1 MEYYLLAKDLAL
13 SCVMG
18 IRIVAPEIFLTKQ
31 KDHLLIDVRSP
42 SEFQKSHIPGSINVP
57 LLDDSERAHIGTLY
71 KQQGK
76 YQAILEGLGYVGPKM
91 QSVVESLKQNNAKTI
106 GVYCWRGGLRSQA
119 VAQLLSLVYDQVN
132 VLEGGYKNY
141 RAYGREILGQPWL
154 FKVIAGR
161 TGSGKTE
168 ILQQLSA
175 LGEQIIDLEAIAN
188 HKGSAFGGL
197 LLGEQPSSEQAQNRL
212 VAWLQTLNPERIVWV
227 EDESMNIGSV
237 FLPEAFWNRLHAS
250 TLIHIDRC
258 LNVRVERLS
267 EEYGA
272 ANQLQTIERIQKISK
287 KLGGQKTL
295 EIIEA
300 VQRGDAKA
308 ATEGLLAYYDKA
320 YTTGLRHREEQILYT
335 LTVERESAT
344 EIATMILKKLNKTNS

>member
-1 MEYYLLAKDLAL
+1 MEYYLLANDLAL
-13 SCVMG
+13 SCNMG

-31 KDHLLIDVRSP
+31 NDHLVIDVRSP
-42 SEFQKSHIPGSINVP
+42 SEYQKGHIPGSINVP
-57 LLDDSERAHIGTLY
+57 LLDDTERAHIGTLY

-91 QSVVESLKQNNAKTI
+91 QSVVEAIKQKQAKTI

-119 VAQLLSLVYDQVN
+119 VSQLLSLVYEQVN

-141 RAYGREILGQPWL
+141 RNYGREILGRPWL
-154 FKVIAGR
+154 FHVLAGR

-168 ILQQLSA
+168 ILQELAA

-197 LLGEQPSSEQAQNRL
+197 LLGAQPSSEQAQNRL
-212 VAWLQTLNPERIVWV
+212 VSWMQTLDLQRKVWV

-237 FLPEAFWNRLHAS
+237 FLPEPFWNRLHAS
-250 TLIHIDRC
+250 ALIHIDRS
-258 LNVRVERLS
+258 LQVRIERLS
-267 EEYGA
+267 EEYGD
-272 ANQLQTIERIQKISK
+272 ANQSHTIERIQKISK

-300 VQRGDAKA
+300 VKHGDAKA
-308 ATEGLLAYYDKA
+308 AAEGLLAYYDKA
-320 YTTGLRHREEQILYT
+320 YTTGLRHREEQILHT
-335 LTVERESAT
+335 LSVERESARD
-344 EIATMILKKLNKTNS
+344 IATLILNKLNQTNA